1 MQTTIRL
8 IGFIGFLSVFA
19 GTAAA
24 QRDPKFRLEVEAG
37 PVWQTRNDVQIP
49 SDTGTRFSL
58 IDIQGKGPFAYP
70 RVYLDWQIRGRHGLR
85 LLYAPLSIKG
95 TGSLSVPVRFED
107 SEFLPGAPVEAGYQF
122 NSYRLTYRYRFHKGP
137 KWQWSIGATAKVRDA
152 RIDLR
157 QGGVYAVND
166 NVGVVPLA
174 HLDAECRLAE
184 RWHFVFDLD
193 GLAAPQG
200 RAFDAAVKLR
210 YDLTENWSLAAGYRT
225 LEGGAD
231 TDTVYTFAW
240 LHYAAFS
247 IAYRF

>member
-1 MQTTIRL
+1 MQKAIRL
-8 IGFIGFLSVFA
+8 MGFSAFLAVIA
-19 GTAAA
+19 GTAVA
-24 QRDPKFRLEVEAG
+24 QQDPKFRLEVEAG

-49 SDTGTRFSL
+49 SGTGTRFSL
-58 IDIQGKGPFAYP
+58 IDIQGKGPVAYP
-70 RVYLDWQIRGRHGLR
+70 RIYLDWQFRGRHGLR

-95 TGSLSVPVRFED
+95 SGAPASAVRFEE
-107 SEFLPGAPVEAGYQF
+107 SLFLPGAPVEAGYRF
-122 NSYRLTYRYRFHKGP
+122 NSYRVTYRYRFYEGP
-137 KWQWSIGATAKVRDA
+137 RWQWSIGATAKVRDA
-152 RIDLR
+152 HVELR
-157 QGGVYAVND
+157 QGGIHEIND
-166 NVGVVPLA
+166 NVGFVPLA
-174 HLDAECRLAE
+174 HIDAECRLAK

-210 YDLTENWSLAAGYRT
+210 YDWTDHWSLAAGYRT

-240 LHYAAFS
+240 LHYAALS